1 MLVTNA
7 TRTNVTEREKKRE
20 REREKARLVSCF
32 THRGL
37 IYARINL
44 RRAGS
49 ATKRAYLKGIPI
61 KLKMI
66 HRSSVAAVSF
76 VAVLNGFV

>member
-7 TRTNVTEREKKRE
+7 TRTYVTEREEEGKGE
-20 REREKARLVSCF
+20 REREGIARLVSCF

-66 HRSSVAAVSF
+66 HRSSVAVSF
-76 VAVLNGFV
+76 VAC